1 MKVYDCTLYHDEDLI
16 LELRFNILSK
26 FVDKFVICES
36 KFSHSGRE
44 KKLNF
49 DIKKFPEFKK
59 KIIYLVSTDEPS
71 ELIFDKN
78 SIEKKELPENF
89 RHNAVRRIAH
99 QRNKL
104 FDGLGEANEDDFIL
118 YSDNDEIPNLD
129 HFNFKN
135 FNKKYV
141 MFEQKLFY
149 YKFNLFLDRIFWYG
163 TKGCRKKYLNTF
175 EKLRQIKPKVYPFY
189 RVDTFFKFDK
199 QISLDIV
206 KEGGWHFTR
215 LQTPEDIHSKELDA
229 EHHDE
234 YRASGKNVDKIK
246 ELIKNR
252 KIDHDHFADT
262 KASKYGSEFELT
274 KMSFIN
280 LPKFIQENKENYK
293 KWFDFD

>member
-104 FDGLGEANEDDFIL
+104 FDGLGEANENDFIL

-189 RVDTFFKFDK
+189 RADTFFKFDK

-252 KIDHDHFADT
+252 KIDHDHLADT
-262 KASKYGSEFELT
+262 KAAKYGNEFELT
-274 KMSFIN
+274 KMSFVN
-280 LPKFIQENKENYK
+280 LPKFIQENKEKYK

>member
-49 DIKKFPEFKK
+49 NIKKFPEFKK

-104 FDGLGEANEDDFIL
+104 FDGLGEANENDFIL

-141 MFEQKLFY
+141 MFEQKLCY
-149 YKFNLFLDRIFWYG
+149 YKLNLFLDRIFWYG

-189 RVDTFFKFDK
+189 RADTFFKFDK

-280 LPKFIQENKENYK
+280 LPKFIQENKEKYI

>member
-104 FDGLGEANEDDFIL
+104 FDGLGEANENDFIL

-129 HFNFKN
+129 HFNLKN

-149 YKFNLFLDRIFWYG
+149 YKFNLFLDKIFWYG

-189 RVDTFFKFDK
+189 RADTFFKFDK

-280 LPKFIQENKENYK
+280 LPKFIQENKEKYI

>member
-36 KFSHSGRE
+36 KFAHSGRE
-44 KKLNF
+44 RKLNF
-49 DIKKFPEFKK
+49 DINKFSEFKK

-189 RVDTFFKFDK
+189 RVDTFFKFNK

-262 KASKYGSEFELT
+262 KALKYGNEFKLT
-274 KMSFIN
+274 KISFEN

>member
-1 MKVYDCTLYHDEDLI
+1 MKVYDCTLYYDEDLI

-49 DIKKFPEFKK
+49 DINKFSEFKK
-59 KIIYLVSTDEPS
+59 KIIYLTSTDEPS
-71 ELIFDKN
+71 GLIFDKN

-104 FDGLGEANEDDFIL
+104 FDGLGEANENDFIL

-189 RVDTFFKFDK
+189 RADTFFKFDK

-274 KMSFIN
+274 KMSFVN
-280 LPKFIQENKENYK
+280 LPKFIQENKEKYK

>member
-189 RVDTFFKFDK
+189 RADTFFKFNK
-199 QISLDIV
+199 QISLDII

-252 KIDHDHFADT
+252 KIDHDHFTDT
-262 KASKYGSEFELT
+262 KASKYGNEFKLT
-274 KMSFIN
+274 KISFVN

>member
-89 RHNAVRRIAH
+89 RHNAVKRIAH

-141 MFEQKLFY
+141 MFEQKLCY
-149 YKFNLFLDRIFWYG
+149 YKLNLFFR
-163 TKGCRKKYLNTF
+163 
-175 EKLRQIKPKVYPFY
+175 
-189 RVDTFFKFDK
+189 
-199 QISLDIV
+199 
-206 KEGGWHFTR
+206 
-215 LQTPEDIHSKELDA
+215 
-229 EHHDE
+229 
-234 YRASGKNVDKIK
+234 
-246 ELIKNR
+246 
-252 KIDHDHFADT
+252 
-262 KASKYGSEFELT
+262 
-274 KMSFIN
+274 
-280 LPKFIQENKENYK
+280 
-293 KWFDFD
+293 

>member
-1 MKVYDCTLYHDEDLI
+1 MKVYDCTLYQDEDLI

-78 SIEKKELPENF
+78 SIEKKELAENF

-104 FDGLGEANEDDFIL
+104 IEGLGEANEDDFIL

-141 MFEQKLFY
+141 MFEQKLCY
-149 YKFNLFLDRIFWYG
+149 YKLNFRCLYFLILP
-163 TKGCRKKYLNTF
+163 C
-175 EKLRQIKPKVYPFY
+175 Y
-189 RVDTFFKFDK
+189 RT
-199 QISLDIV
+199 
-206 KEGGWHFTR
+206 
-215 LQTPEDIHSKELDA
+215 
-229 EHHDE
+229 
-234 YRASGKNVDKIK
+234 
-246 ELIKNR
+246 
-252 KIDHDHFADT
+252 
-262 KASKYGSEFELT
+262 
-274 KMSFIN
+274 
-280 LPKFIQENKENYK
+280 
-293 KWFDFD
+293 

>member
-141 MFEQKLFY
+141 MFEQKLCY
-149 YKFNLFLDRIFWYG
+149 YKLNLFLDRIFWYG

-189 RVDTFFKFDK
+189 RADTFFKFNK

-252 KIDHDHFADT
+252 KIDHDHLADT
-262 KASKYGSEFELT
+262 KASKYGNEFELT

-280 LPKFIQENKENYK
+280 LPKFIQENKEKYI

>member
-104 FDGLGEANEDDFIL
+104 FDGLGEANENDFIL

-141 MFEQKLFY
+141 MFEQKLCY
-149 YKFNLFLDRIFWYG
+149 YKLNLFLDRIFWYG

-189 RVDTFFKFDK
+189 RADTFFKFDK

-252 KIDHDHFADT
+252 KIDHNHFADT
-262 KASKYGSEFELT
+262 KASKYDNEFKLT
-274 KMSFIN
+274 KISFVN